1 MKIKVLLFLLLISS
15 TCESAIRFNPM
26 TNFWEGNVCANM
38 NTWTYVNFQPIGSFC
53 QIFLPNGMIVPG
65 QIVNQ

>member
-1 MKIKVLLFLLLISS
+1 
-15 TCESAIRFNPM
+15 M